1 LHRIPILPT
10 FVKAMDKQDD
20 ISQMSDQLFEDIF
33 LYGHYIIKTDKDGVI
48 ERIDPRRR
56 EEILLSQSTSNG

>member
-1 LHRIPILPT
+1 
-10 FVKAMDKQDD
+10 MDKQDD